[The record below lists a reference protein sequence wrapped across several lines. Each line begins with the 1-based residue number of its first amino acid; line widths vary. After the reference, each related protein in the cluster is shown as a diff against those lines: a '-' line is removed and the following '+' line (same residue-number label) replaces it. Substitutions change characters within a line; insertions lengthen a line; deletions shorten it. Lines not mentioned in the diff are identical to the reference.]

1 MLHHLNLELGFSR
14 HLNAPAPLPLHCAFP
29 RLRSLAVALGF
40 LSLLWTSGCSSGN
53 NNSNNDKPAP
63 TVSSVNPNSTT
74 AGNAAFMLSV
84 TGTGFIFSST
94 VQWNGSARTTTYVS
108 ATQLQAAITAA
119 DVSTAGIAN
128 VTVSNPAPGGG
139 VSGAVVFT
147 TDNPAPTLVS
157 LNPNSAIAGGPGFTL
172 NLSGTDFVSTSSV
185 LWNGSSRTTT
195 FVSSTQLQAT
205 ISATD
210 IAAVGSALLTV
221 SNAAPGGG
229 VSGSSTFTI
238 APPPPTISKLTPSS
252 AIAASAGFMLGVTGT
267 NFVNSSTVQWNG
279 SPRTTTFVSATQLQ
293 AAITAADVAAI
304 GVSQITISNPA
315 ASGGTGSPSTFFTGN
330 FGGPGYAV
338 VLLNQESQDLVYDPA
353 HQVIYLSVPG
363 SAANN
368 PNTISV
374 LNLSSASIGSSTP
387 AGSQPNVLAIS
398 DDSKFLYA
406 GIDGSASVQR
416 FTLPSL
422 AKDISYPLGADPFFG
437 NYFAL
442 DIQVAPAT
450 PHTTAVTLANVGFSP
465 SAQGGITIFDDAT
478 PRPTKVPGFSG
489 TGNLFDSLQWGSD
502 ATALYAVNNEDTAF
516 DFYTLTVNPSGVT
529 KNQDFMNA
537 LPGFG
542 YRIHFDPGPK
552 LVYSDD
558 GHAVDP
564 SNGHPV
570 GDFLT
575 AGVMVPDSSLSTA
588 FFAASLIPNTIT
600 FQSFDQTHFTTI
612 NSIAF
617 AFGNGNPVRLVRWG
631 QNGLA
636 FVTNGGQVGLVG
648 GNFIH

>member
-1 MLHHLNLELGFSR
+1 MRHYLNVEHGFQPYR
-14 HLNAPAPLPLHCAFP
+14 NMPTVLPPNRAFP
-29 RLRSLAVALGF
+29 ALRSLAVVLGF
-40 LSLLWTSGCSSGN
+40 LSLFWMAGCSGGYNTPN
-53 NNSNNDKPAP
+53 NNNPMP
-63 TVSSVNPNSTT
+63 MVSSVNPNSTT

-84 TGTGFIFSST
+84 TGSGFLSSST

-108 ATQLQAAITAA
+108 ATQLQASITAA
-119 DVSTAGIAN
+119 DVATAGTAN

-139 VSGAVVFT
+139 ISSAMVFT
-147 TDNPAPTLVS
+147 TDNPTPTLGS
-157 LNPNSAIAGGPGFTL
+157 LNPNSAVAGGAGFTL
-172 NLSGTDFVSTSSV
+172 NLTGTNFVSTSSV
-185 LWNGSSRTTT
+185 LWSGSSRTTT
-195 FVSSTQLQAT
+195 FVSSTQLQAA
-205 ISATD
+205 IPATD
-210 IAAVGSALLTV
+210 IAVVGSALLTV
-221 SNAAPGGG
+221 SNPAPGGG
-229 VSGSSTFTI
+229 ASGSSTFTI
-238 APPPPTISKLTPSS
+238 APPPPTISQLTPSS
-252 AIAASAGFMLGVTGT
+252 AIAGSAGFTLNLSGT
-267 NFVNSSTVQWNG
+267 NFVNSSAVQWNG
-279 SPRTTTFVSATQLQ
+279 SPRATTFVSATHLQ
-293 AAITAADVAAI
+293 AAVTAADIAAI
-304 GVSQITISNPA
+304 GVSQITVSNPL
-315 ASGGTGSPSTFFTGN
+315 ASGGNSNPSTFFTGSL
-330 FGGPGYAV
+330 GGPGYAV
-338 VLLNQESQDLVYDPA
+338 VLLNQDSKDLAYDPA
-353 HQVIYLSVPG
+353 HQLIYLSVPG
-363 SAANN
+363 SAAIN

-374 LNLSSASIGSSTP
+374 LNLSSASIVSSTP

-406 GIDGSASVQR
+406 GIDGSASIQR
-416 FTLPSL
+416 FTLPGL
-422 AKDISYPLGADPFFG
+422 AKDISYPLGADPIFG

-450 PHTTAVTLANVGFSP
+450 PNTTAVTLANVGFSP

-478 PRPTKVPGFSG
+478 PRPTKVPGFGG
-489 TGNLFDSLQWGSD
+489 TGNLFDSLQWGPD

-516 DFYTLTVNPSGVT
+516 DFYTLTVNSSGVS
-529 KNQDFMNA
+529 KNQDYMNA

-542 YRIHFDPGPK
+542 YRIHFDPGIK

-564 SNGHPV
+564 ANGHPV

-575 AGVMVPDSSLSTA
+575 SGVMVPDSTLNSA
-588 FFAASLIPNTIT
+588 FFAASLTPNTIT

-636 FVTNGGQVGLVG
+636 FITNGGQVGLVG